1 MKILFQ
7 GDSVTDAGRDRSQS
21 SDMGFGYPKYAS
33 AMLEDAFPD
42 IDFAFTNLG
51 ISGNRTEDLVA
62 RMQSDFIEI
71 QPDIVSIMIGINDV
85 WHHYAFTNIYTSNE
99 AFENNYVTLLEEIKQ
114 KTDAKIMI
122 IQPFLISVP
131 DKTELEAEL
140 AEKQEIV
147 ARLAEK
153 YADVYLPMH
162 DIFLADDA
170 EDKTVYAADGVH
182 PTEDGACLIA
192 QKYLE
197 AISPLVEV
205 LADVK

>member
-1 MKILFQ
+1 MFQ
-7 GDSVTDAGRDRSQS
+7 GDSVTDAGRDRSNS

-33 AMLEDAFPD
+33 AMIEDAFPD
-42 IDFAFTNLG
+42 IDFAFVNLG
-51 ISGNRTEDLVA
+51 ISGNRTADLVE

>member
-42 IDFAFTNLG
+42 IDFAFVNLG

-85 WHHYAFTNIYTSNE
+85 WHHYAFSGIYTSNE
-99 AFENNYVTLLEEIKQ
+99 AFERNYTTLLEEIKH
-114 KTDAKIMI
+114 KTNAKIMI
-122 IQPFLISVP
+122 IQPFLMDVP
-131 DKTELEAEL
+131 DKQVLKAEL
-140 AEKQEIV
+140 VEKQAIV
-147 ARLAEK
+147 KALAER

-162 DIFLADDA
+162 EIFQADEA
-170 EDKTVYAADGVH
+170 RDKTVYAADGVH

-197 AISPLVEV
+197 AITPLIEE
-205 LADVK
+205 LA

>member
-1 MKILFQ
+1 MFQ

-33 AMLEDAFPD
+33 AMIEDAFPD
-42 IDFAFTNLG
+42 IDFAFVNLG

-71 QPDIVSIMIGINDV
+71 QPDIVSILIGINDV
-85 WHHYAFTNIYTSNE
+85 WHHYAFSGIYTSNE
-99 AFENNYVTLLEEIKQ
+99 AFEQNYTTVLEEIKQ
-114 KTDAKIMI
+114 KTAAKIMI
-122 IQPFLISVP
+122 IQPFLIDVP
-131 DKTELEAEL
+131 DKQELKAEL
-140 AEKQEIV
+140 AEKHAIV
-147 ARLAEK
+147 KALADK

-162 DIFLADDA
+162 EIFQADEA
-170 EDKTVYAADGVH
+170 RDKTVYAADGVH

-197 AISPLVEV
+197 AITPLIEE
-205 LADVK
+205 LA

>member
-42 IDFAFTNLG
+42 IDFAFENLG
-51 ISGNRTEDLVA
+51 ISGNRTEDLIA

-85 WHHYAFTNIYTSNE
+85 WHHYSHGIETANEQFERNYT
-99 AFENNYVTLLEEIKQ
+99 TLLEEIKQ
-114 KTDAKIMI
+114 KTNAKIMI
-122 IQPFLISVP
+122 IQPFLIDVP
-131 DKTELEAEL
+131 DKQELKAEL
-140 AEKQEIV
+140 AEKQAIV
-147 ARLAEK
+147 KALAEK

-162 DIFLADDA
+162 ELFLADEA

-192 QKYLE
+192 QNYLE
-197 AISPLVEV
+197 AITPLIEE
-205 LADVK
+205 LAQTL

>member
-7 GDSVTDAGRDRSQS
+7 GDSVTDGDRDRSQS

-42 IDFAFTNLG
+42 IDFEFVNLG
-51 ISGNRTEDLVA
+51 ISGNRTADLVE

-99 AFENNYVTLLEEIKQ
+99 EFEQNYTTVLENIKQ
-114 KTDAKIMI
+114 HTAAKIMI
-122 IQPFLISVP
+122 IQPFLLDVP
-131 DKTELEAEL
+131 DKHELWDEL
-140 AEKQEIV
+140 MEKQEIV
-147 ARLAEK
+147 KKLAAK
-153 YADVYLPMH
+153 YADAYLPMH
-162 DIFLADDA
+162 EILHADEA

-197 AISPLVEV
+197 AITPLVEE
-205 LADVK
+205 LAEIL

>member
-1 MKILFQ
+1 MFQ

-42 IDFAFTNLG
+42 IDFAFVNLG
-51 ISGNRTEDLVA
+51 ISGNRTEDLIA

-71 QPDIVSIMIGINDV
+71 QPDIVSVMIGINDV
-85 WHHYAFTNIYTSNE
+85 WHHYAFSNIYTSNE
-99 AFENNYVTLLEEIKQ
+99 QFERNYVTLLENIKQ
-114 KTDAKIMI
+114 NTAAKIMI
-122 IQPFLISVP
+122 IQPFLIDVP
-131 DKTELEAEL
+131 DKQELKCEL

-147 ARLAEK
+147 KALADK
-153 YADVYLPMH
+153 YADAYLPMH
-162 DIFLADDA
+162 EIFQADEA

-197 AISPLVEV
+197 AVTPLVEELAQV
-205 LADVK
+205 L

>member
-1 MKILFQ
+1 MI
-7 GDSVTDAGRDRSQS
+7 
-21 SDMGFGYPKYAS
+21 
-33 AMLEDAFPD
+33 EDAFPD

-71 QPDIVSIMIGINDV
+71 QPDIVSILIGINDV
-85 WHHYAFTNIYTSNE
+85 WHHYAFSGIYTSNE
-99 AFENNYVTLLEEIKQ
+99 AFEHNYTTVLEEIKQ
-114 KTDAKIMI
+114 KTNAKIMI
-122 IQPFLISVP
+122 IQPFLMDVP
-131 DKTELEAEL
+131 DKQALKAEL
-140 AEKQEIV
+140 VEKQAIV
-147 ARLAEK
+147 KALAER

-162 DIFLADDA
+162 EIFQADEA

-197 AISPLVEV
+197 AITPLIEE
-205 LADVK
+205 LA

>member
-1 MKILFQ
+1 MFQ

-71 QPDIVSIMIGINDV
+71 QPDIVSVMIGINDV
-85 WHHYAFTNIYTSNE
+85 WHHYSHGIYTSDE
-99 AFENNYVTLLEEIKQ
+99 AFLHNYTTLLENIKQ
-114 KTDAKIMI
+114 NTAAKIMI
-122 IQPFLISVP
+122 IQPFLIDVP
-131 DKTELEAEL
+131 DKQELKTEL
-140 AEKQEIV
+140 AEKQAMV
-147 ARLAEK
+147 KALADK
-153 YADVYLPMH
+153 YADAYLPMH
-162 DIFLADDA
+162 EFFLADKA

-197 AISPLVEV
+197 AITPLIEELAQV
-205 LADVK
+205 L

>member
-33 AMLEDAFPD
+33 AMMEDAFPD
-42 IDFAFTNLG
+42 IDFAFVNLG

-85 WHHYAFTNIYTSNE
+85 WHHYAFSGIYTSNE
-99 AFENNYVTLLEEIKQ
+99 AFEQNYTTLLEEIKQ
-114 KTDAKIMI
+114 KTNAKIMI
-122 IQPFLISVP
+122 IQPFLMDVP
-131 DKTELEAEL
+131 DKQMLKAEL
-140 AEKQEIV
+140 VEKQAIV
-147 ARLAEK
+147 KALADK

-162 DIFLADDA
+162 EIFQADKA
-170 EDKTVYAADGVH
+170 QDKTVYAADGVH

-197 AISPLVEV
+197 AVSPLIEA
-205 LADVK
+205 LDSNK

>member
-33 AMLEDAFPD
+33 AMIEDAFPD
-42 IDFAFTNLG
+42 IDFAFVNLG

-85 WHHYAFTNIYTSNE
+85 WHHYDFSCTYTSNE
-99 AFENNYVTLLEEIKQ
+99 AFAHNYTTLLEEIKQ
-114 KTDAKIMI
+114 KTNAKIMI
-122 IQPFLISVP
+122 IQPFLMDVP
-131 DKTELEAEL
+131 DKQQLKDEL

-147 ARLAEK
+147 KALAER

-162 DIFLADDA
+162 EIFQAD
-170 EDKTVYAADGVH
+170 ETQDKTVYAADGVH

-197 AISPLVEV
+197 AITPLIEE
-205 LADVK
+205 LA

>member
-51 ISGNRTEDLVA
+51 ISGNRTADLVE

>member
-33 AMLEDAFPD
+33 AMMEDAFPD
-42 IDFAFTNLG
+42 IDFAFVNLG

-85 WHHYAFTNIYTSNE
+85 WHHYAFSGIYTSNE
-99 AFENNYVTLLEEIKQ
+99 AFEQNYTTLLEEIKQ
-114 KTDAKIMI
+114 KTNAKIMI
-122 IQPFLISVP
+122 IQPFLMDVP
-131 DKTELEAEL
+131 DKQMLKAEL
-140 AEKQEIV
+140 VEKQAIV
-147 ARLAEK
+147 KALADK

-162 DIFLADDA
+162 EIFQSDKAR
-170 EDKTVYAADGVH
+170 DKTVYAADGVH

-197 AISPLVEV
+197 AVSPLIEA
-205 LADVK
+205 LDSNK

>member
-33 AMLEDAFPD
+33 AMIEDAFPD

-71 QPDIVSIMIGINDV
+71 QPDIVSILIGINDV
-85 WHHYAFTNIYTSNE
+85 WHHYAFSGIYTSGE
-99 AFENNYVTLLEEIKQ
+99 AFEKNYVTLLEEIKH
-114 KTDAKIMI
+114 KTNAKIMI
-122 IQPFLISVP
+122 IQPFLIDVP
-131 DKTELEAEL
+131 DKQQLKAEL
-140 AEKQEIV
+140 VEKQAIV
-147 ARLAEK
+147 KALAER

-162 DIFLADDA
+162 EIFQADEA

-197 AISPLVEV
+197 AITPLIEE
-205 LADVK
+205 LA

>member
-42 IDFAFTNLG
+42 VDFAFTNLG

-85 WHHYAFTNIYTSNE
+85 WHHYAFEYVYTSNE
-99 AFENNYVTLLEEIKQ
+99 QFEQNYTTLLENIKQ
-114 KTDAKIMI
+114 HTDAKIMI
-122 IQPFLISVP
+122 IQPFLIDVP
-131 DKTELEAEL
+131 DKQELYTEL
-140 AEKQEIV
+140 AEKQAIV

-153 YADVYLPMH
+153 YADAYLPMH
-162 DIFLADDA
+162 ELFEAD
-170 EDKTVYAADGVH
+170 ESKDKTVYAADGVH

-197 AISPLVEV
+197 TVTPLIEV
-205 LADVK
+205 LAEV

>member
-7 GDSVTDAGRDRSQS
+7 GDSVTDGGRDRSQS

-42 IDFAFTNLG
+42 IDFVFENLG

-85 WHHYAFTNIYTSNE
+85 WHHYSHGIYTSNE
-99 AFENNYVTLLEEIKQ
+99 AFEQNFTTVLESIKQ
-114 KTDAKIMI
+114 NTKAKIMI
-122 IQPFLISVP
+122 IQPFLLDVP
-131 DKTELEAEL
+131 DKQELWGEL
-140 AEKQEIV
+140 MEKQEIV
-147 ARLAEK
+147 KKLAAQ

-162 DIFLADDA
+162 EILHADPA

-197 AISPLVEV
+197 AATPLIEE
-205 LADVK
+205 LAENL

>member
-33 AMLEDAFPD
+33 AMIEDAFPD
-42 IDFAFTNLG
+42 IDFAFVNLG

-85 WHHYAFTNIYTSNE
+85 WHHYAFSCTYTSGE
-99 AFENNYVTLLEEIKQ
+99 AFEQNYTTLLEEIKQ
-114 KTDAKIMI
+114 KTNAKIMI
-122 IQPFLISVP
+122 IQPFLIDVP
-131 DKTELEAEL
+131 DKQTLKAEL
-140 AEKQEIV
+140 AEKQAIV
-147 ARLAEK
+147 KSLADK

-162 DIFLADDA
+162 EIFQADKA
-170 EDKTVYAADGVH
+170 QDKTVYAADGVH

-197 AISPLVEV
+197 AVSPLIEV
-205 LADVK
+205 LDSNK

>member
-7 GDSVTDAGRDRSQS
+7 GDSVTDAGRDRSNS

-33 AMLEDAFPD
+33 AMIEDAFPD
-42 IDFAFTNLG
+42 IDFAFVNLG

-71 QPDIVSIMIGINDV
+71 QPDIVSILIGINDV
-85 WHHYAFTNIYTSNE
+85 WHHYAFSGIYTSNE
-99 AFENNYVTLLEEIKQ
+99 AFEQNYTTLLEEIKQ
-114 KTDAKIMI
+114 KTNAKIMI
-122 IQPFLISVP
+122 IQPFLMDVP
-131 DKTELEAEL
+131 DKQQLKAEL
-140 AEKQEIV
+140 VEKQAIV
-147 ARLAEK
+147 KALADK

-162 DIFLADDA
+162 EIFQADKA
-170 EDKTVYAADGVH
+170 RDKTVYAADGVH

-197 AISPLVEV
+197 AITPLIEE
-205 LADVK
+205 LA

>member
-33 AMLEDAFPD
+33 AMIEDAFSD

-85 WHHYAFTNIYTSNE
+85 WHHYAFSYTYTSNE
-99 AFENNYVTLLEEIKQ
+99 SFEQNYTTLLEEIKQ
-114 KTDAKIMI
+114 KTAAKIMI
-122 IQPFLISVP
+122 IQPFLIDVP
-131 DKTELEAEL
+131 DKQELKAEL
-140 AEKQEIV
+140 AEKQAIV
-147 ARLAEK
+147 KALADK
-153 YADVYLPMH
+153 YADAYLPMH
-162 DIFLADDA
+162 EIFLADEA
-170 EDKTVYAADGVH
+170 EDKTVYAPDGVH
-182 PTEDGACLIA
+182 PNEDGACLIA

-197 AISPLVEV
+197 AVTPLIEE
-205 LADVK
+205 LAQTL

>member
-7 GDSVTDAGRDRSQS
+7 GDSVTDAGRDRSNS

-33 AMLEDAFPD
+33 AMIEDAFPN
-42 IDFAFTNLG
+42 IDFAFVNLG
-51 ISGNRTEDLVA
+51 ISGNRTADLLE

-71 QPDIVSIMIGINDV
+71 QPDIVSILIGINDV
-85 WHHYAFTNIYTSNE
+85 WHHYAFSGIYTSNE
-99 AFENNYVTLLEEIKQ
+99 AFEQNYTTLLEEIKQ
-114 KTDAKIMI
+114 KTNAKIMI
-122 IQPFLISVP
+122 IQPFLMDVP
-131 DKTELEAEL
+131 DKQQLKAEFI
-140 AEKQEIV
+140 EKQAIV
-147 ARLAEK
+147 KALADK

-162 DIFLADDA
+162 DIFQADEA

-197 AISPLVEV
+197 AITPLIEE
-205 LADVK
+205 LA

>member
-7 GDSVTDAGRDRSQS
+7 GDSVTDAGRDRSQF

-42 IDFAFTNLG
+42 IDFAFVNLG

-71 QPDIVSIMIGINDV
+71 QPDIVSILIGINDV
-85 WHHYAFTNIYTSNE
+85 WHHYAFSCTYTSSE
-99 AFENNYVTLLEEIKQ
+99 AFEQNYTTLLEEIKQ
-114 KTDAKIMI
+114 KTNAKIMI
-122 IQPFLISVP
+122 IQPFLIDVP
-131 DKTELEAEL
+131 DKQNLKAEL
-140 AEKQEIV
+140 AEKQEII
-147 ARLAEK
+147 ARLAEQ

-162 DIFLADDA
+162 EIFEADKA

-197 AISPLVEV
+197 AISPLIEAVESN
-205 LADVK
+205 K

>member
-7 GDSVTDAGRDRSQS
+7 GDSVTEAGRDRSQS

>member
-1 MKILFQ
+1 
-7 GDSVTDAGRDRSQS
+7 
-21 SDMGFGYPKYAS
+21 
-33 AMLEDAFPD
+33 
-42 IDFAFTNLG
+42 
-51 ISGNRTEDLVA
+51 
-62 RMQSDFIEI
+62 
-71 QPDIVSIMIGINDV
+71 
-85 WHHYAFTNIYTSNE
+85 
-99 AFENNYVTLLEEIKQ
+99 
-114 KTDAKIMI
+114 MI

>member
-33 AMLEDAFPD
+33 AMIEDAFPD
-42 IDFAFTNLG
+42 IDFAFVNLG

-85 WHHYAFTNIYTSNE
+85 WHHYAFSCTYTSDE
-99 AFENNYVTLLEEIKQ
+99 AFEQNYTTLLEEIKQ
-114 KTDAKIMI
+114 KTNAKIMI
-122 IQPFLISVP
+122 IQPFLIDVP
-131 DKTELEAEL
+131 DKQQLQAEFV
-140 AEKQEIV
+140 EKQAIV
-147 ARLAEK
+147 KALADK

-162 DIFLADDA
+162 DIFQADEA
-170 EDKTVYAADGVH
+170 QDKTVYAADGVH

-197 AISPLVEV
+197 AITPLIEE
-205 LADVK
+205 LA

>member
-7 GDSVTDAGRDRSQS
+7 GDSVTDAGRDRSNS

-33 AMLEDAFPD
+33 AMIEDAFSD

-85 WHHYAFTNIYTSNE
+85 CHHYAFSGIYTSNE
-99 AFENNYVTLLEEIKQ
+99 VFEQNYTTVLEEIKQ
-114 KTDAKIMI
+114 KTAAKIMI
-122 IQPFLISVP
+122 IQPYLIDVP
-131 DKTELEAEL
+131 DKQELKAEL
-140 AEKQEIV
+140 AEKQAIV
-147 ARLAEK
+147 KALADK
-153 YADVYLPMH
+153 YADAYLPMH
-162 DIFLADDA
+162 EIFLADQA
-170 EDKTVYAADGVH
+170 EDKLVYAADGVH

-197 AISPLVEV
+197 AVTPLIEELAQV
-205 LADVK
+205 L

>member
-33 AMLEDAFPD
+33 AMIEDAFPD
-42 IDFAFTNLG
+42 IDFAFVNLG

-71 QPDIVSIMIGINDV
+71 QPDIVSILIGINDV
-85 WHHYAFTNIYTSNE
+85 WHHYDFSCTYTSGE
-99 AFENNYVTLLEEIKQ
+99 AFEHNYTTLLEEIKQ
-114 KTDAKIMI
+114 KTNAKIMI
-122 IQPFLISVP
+122 IQPFLMDVP
-131 DKTELEAEL
+131 DKQQLKAEFI
-140 AEKQEIV
+140 EKQAIV
-147 ARLAEK
+147 KALADK

-162 DIFLADDA
+162 DIFQADQA

-197 AISPLVEV
+197 AITPLIEE
-205 LADVK
+205 LA

>member
-1 MKILFQ
+1 MFQ

-33 AMLEDAFPD
+33 AMIEDAFPD
-42 IDFAFTNLG
+42 IDFAFVNLG
-51 ISGNRTEDLVA
+51 ISGNRTENLLQ

-71 QPDIVSIMIGINDV
+71 QPDIVSVMIGINDV
-85 WHHYAFTNIYTSNE
+85 WHHYSFSGIYTSNE
-99 AFENNYVTLLEEIKQ
+99 AFEQNYTTLLEEIKQ
-114 KTDAKIMI
+114 KTNAKIMI
-122 IQPFLISVP
+122 IQPFLIDVP
-131 DKTELEAEL
+131 DKQQLKDEL

-147 ARLAEK
+147 KALADK

-162 DIFLADDA
+162 EIFLADEA
-170 EDKTVYAADGVH
+170 QDKTVYAADGVH

-197 AISPLVEV
+197 AITPLIEE
-205 LADVK
+205 LA

>member
-7 GDSVTDAGRDRSQS
+7 GDSVTDANRDRSQP

-33 AMLEDAFPD
+33 AMIEDAFPD
-42 IDFAFTNLG
+42 IDFAFVNLG

-71 QPDIVSIMIGINDV
+71 QPDIVSILIGINDV
-85 WHHYAFTNIYTSNE
+85 WHHYDFSCTYTSGE
-99 AFENNYVTLLEEIKQ
+99 AFEQNYATLLEEIKQ
-114 KTDAKIMI
+114 KTNAKIMI
-122 IQPFLISVP
+122 IQPFLMDVP
-131 DKTELEAEL
+131 DKQQMKAEFD
-140 AEKQEIV
+140 EKQAIV
-147 ARLAEK
+147 KALADK

-162 DIFLADDA
+162 DIFQADEA

-197 AISPLVEV
+197 AITPLIEE
-205 LADVK
+205 LA